1 MIVIRPVGQSW
12 VRKWGNYC
20 VGLSNGEMPQKEKLL
35 KEIQLWEESITWL
48 EDSGFMALADIA
60 REKLAEVK
68 AKLTNLPVLS

>member
-1 MIVIRPVGQSW
+1 
-12 VRKWGNYC
+12 
-20 VGLSNGEMPQKEKLL
+20 MPQKEKLL